1 MENLQT
7 RSGFIN
13 LNKPS
18 GISSAAAVAKVKRL
32 THMPCGHMGTLDPMA
47 SGVLPVA
54 VGNASRL
61 FDYLLNKEKIY
72 RAVFRFGEE
81 TDTLDA
87 MGTVLQSGKKV
98 PNESEIN
105 DKLHLFVGEIEQV
118 PPAYSAKSVNGVR
131 AYQLARQGKE
141 VKLAAKKVRISKVVL
156 TERVTED
163 SFEFRITCGGGTYIR
178 SLARDIA
185 QACGTVA
192 VMTSLVREKSGYFTL
207 ENSISPEELTEENWE
222 GQLIAS
228 DLVFDMPSVDF
239 DGKDAQKMRNGL
251 ALEFQGGDGE
261 YKLYFDDDFYG
272 IAKAEKGQIR
282 AKVKLI

>member
-1 MENLQT
+1 
-7 RSGFIN
+7 
-13 LNKPS
+13 
-18 GISSAAAVAKVKRL
+18 
-32 THMPCGHMGTLDPMA
+32 
-47 SGVLPVA
+47 
-54 VGNASRL
+54 
-61 FDYLLNKEKIY
+61 
-72 RAVFRFGEE
+72 
-81 TDTLDA
+81 

-105 DKLHLFVGEIEQV
+105 DKLHLFVGEIEQI

-156 TERVTED
+156 TERVSED
-163 SFEFRITCGGGTYIR
+163 AFEFRITCGGGTYIR

-207 ENSISPEELTEENWE
+207 ENSISPDELAENWE

-261 YKLYFDDDFYG
+261 YKLYFDDDFTG
-272 IAKAEKGQIR
+272 SRKRKRSDPRESEADLRQVCR
-282 AKVKLI
+282 R